1 MIMHKGKGRIV
12 EANIKIEKMAIVLR
26 RAITLLGEIK
36 VGQYVTITLYRLQNV
51 KGRKGFVNL
60 GPTT

>member
-26 RAITLLGEIK
+26 RAITLLGENKSWAVCNHYFI
-36 VGQYVTITLYRLQNV
+36 Q
-51 KGRKGFVNL
+51 
-60 GPTT
+60 TTKR